1 MKYIIQAF
9 ILIVFMS
16 SCKTA
21 KEIPTVEADKG
32 VSQNMEKI
40 DIPVAAS
47 EKMGRSERFR
57 KPKIDPEQIVAQ
69 LGMSEVQEKSFLEFW
84 EKDQAEMDKLRGES
98 DGDRMATRE
107 KMKAFRD
114 KSRAEIEEILTP
126 EQFAQYKKILSK
138 DRMKSRRGQ

>member
-1 MKYIIQAF
+1 
-9 ILIVFMS
+9 MS